1 MDIRGI
7 QDNFFIIYGKL
18 IQFLFI
24 YFIFCWE
31 NKKIRSILHYWKENE
46 LFRVYYRENVFLFRL
61 SVTELYLLSYMQY
74 WVVRHAIRKITIVP
88 SDY

>member
-46 LFRVYYRENVFLFRL
+46 LFRVYYIFVFLLLNYICYRICFSIGWL
-61 SVTELYLLSYMQY
+61 GMPYGKLPLY
-74 WVVRHAIRKITIVP
+74 HRK
-88 SDY
+88 